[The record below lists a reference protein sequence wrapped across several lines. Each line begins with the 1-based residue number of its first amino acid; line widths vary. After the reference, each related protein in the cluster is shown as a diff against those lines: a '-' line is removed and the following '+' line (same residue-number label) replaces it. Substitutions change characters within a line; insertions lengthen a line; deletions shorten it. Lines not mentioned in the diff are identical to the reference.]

1 MYGQYPFGPYP
12 MAQQPQQPQ
21 VIILPP
27 MGPAYPPLPPVP
39 VTGKGMKNGRPLS
52 AKRIA
57 KIAKSWN
64 DLLEEAKKT
73 GGGDKKDDKKMKDHK
88 FSWWDMTMLLCVFS
102 LPVAVGMLAM
112 LKAASLMLKAVLAL
126 P

>member
-1 MYGQYPFGPYP
+1 MYGQYPFGPYGP
-12 MAQQPQQPQ
+12 QQAPQVVYVPIQPQPNNY
-21 VIILPP
+21 PP
-27 MGPAYPPLPPVP
+27 MPPTTNVKPPKAK
-39 VTGKGMKNGRPLS
+39 TLS

-73 GGGDKKDDKKMKDHK
+73 GGGDKDSKKDKKLKDHT
-88 FSWWDMTMLLCVFS
+88 FNWWDMTMLLCVFS
-102 LPVAVGMLAM
+102 LPMGTAMLAM
-112 LKAASLMLKAVLAL
+112 VKVCTLMLKATLAL